1 MGTIGG
7 GGGCCLSVW
16 VAEMDMDTAT
26 LARTTVFFFVVVG
39 RVDVGFL
46 DGKRRGVV
54 GWGVYTVLDHA
65 GGRGPARW
73 PLRTLTDGSP
83 SSVSR

>member
-1 MGTIGG
+1 
-7 GGGCCLSVW
+7 
-16 VAEMDMDTAT
+16 MDTAT
-26 LARTTVFFFVVVG
+26 LARTTVFRRRWVG
-39 RVDVGFL
+39 GFP
-46 DGKRRGVV
+46 DGKRRGIV

>member
-1 MGTIGG
+1 MSECV
-7 GGGCCLSVW
+7 GCGDGHGYSHPG
-16 VAEMDMDTAT
+16 EDD
-26 LARTTVFFFVVVG
+26 RFFFFVVVG